1 MMMMMRKKIIIVIIS
16 IVLVLFIAM
25 FVMTVSDRKYFNDI
39 IRDIE
44 LNTDIENIDYVNFYD
59 DYYLVV
65 DSEYLYL
72 INSQYEEITKIDL
85 KLTHDNVNHYD
96 IIYRDNT
103 IMYMKN
109 YKSKKGLV
117 FEYYDLKS
125 YELID
130 KIVVGGS
137 YG

>member
-1 MMMMMRKKIIIVIIS
+1 MMMRKKIIIVIIS

-85 KLTHDNVNHYD
+85 KLTHDNVNDYD